1 MQPDKQSGQEKTT
14 APFDAV
20 AQGYDL
26 EFTETAIGKM
36 QRAVAP
42 PGPPGRGEALRPDIV
57 AKLRWGICGKIRSL
71 VFLITD
77 PKPETLPPYWGGQG
91 GLPKP
96 ETLPPFRGGQGG
108 AFELNCGT
116 GADAISLAQ
125 LGYRVLATDIS
136 PMMIE
141 VAKNKSEKAGLS
153 DQIQFK
159 TLDINDIN
167 PDELGAPFELVFSNF
182 GGLNCISPE
191 QMRILGQKLPDL
203 VALDGHFRAVVMGRF
218 CCWEILY
225 FLLKAKPRTAFRRFK
240 KNAVPARL
248 DAHTTVDTWYYG
260 PYELMNLLGRA
271 GFELTSLQAVGF
283 WLPPSYLNPFFEK
296 RRWLLNGLNRLEKW
310 CRGRIWAF
318 GADHYVLTMKRLP
331 T

>member
-1 MQPDKQSGQEKTT
+1 MQPDKQSGQENTA

-36 QRAVAP
+36 QREIVLTSLLE
-42 PGPPGRGEALRPDIV
+42 GGSLLRP
-57 AKLRWGICGKIRSL
+57 R
-71 VFLITD
+71 
-77 PKPETLPPYWGGQG
+77 
-91 GLPKP
+91 
-96 ETLPPFRGGQGG
+96 

-136 PMMIE
+136 PVMIE
-141 VAKNKSEKAGLS
+141 VAKNKAQKAGLS

-167 PDELGAPFELVFSNF
+167 PDNLGAPFDLVFSNF

-191 QMRILGQKLPDL
+191 QMRIFGKKLPGL
-203 VALDGHFRAVVMGRF
+203 VAPNGYFRVVVMGRF
-218 CCWEILY
+218 CCWETLY
-225 FLLKAKPRTAFRRFK
+225 FLLKGKPRMAFRRFQ

-248 DAHTTVDTWYYG
+248 NAHTMVDTWYYG
-260 PYELMNLLGRA
+260 PYELMDLLGRS

-310 CRGRIWAF
+310 CRGRFWAF
-318 GADHYVLTMKRLP
+318 GADHYILTMKRLSV
-331 T
+331 